1 MAGSIFQAFDN
12 SATLTFTL
20 NGLSNG
26 ATRYSTFV
34 SSTSTATH
42 FVDALVTASCYIAT
56 APTSDQAVHFYAY
69 GTVDGGTTFT
79 DNVDGTDAAL
89 TTGTRNARSLGIL
102 SMTSPNVVMRGGPWS
117 IAQAF
122 GGVLPQRWGVIAVNS
137 TGTYLSNANANAN
150 EVKYQHVW
158 EQYT

>member
-1 MAGSIFQAFDN
+1 MPGTIFQAFDN

-34 SSTSTATH
+34 SSTTTATH
-42 FVDALVTASCYIAT
+42 FFDALVTASCYIAT
-56 APTSDQAVHFYAY
+56 TPTSDQAVHFYIY

-79 DNVDGTDAAL
+79 DDVNGTDGNL

-102 SMTSPNVVMRGGPWS
+102 TMTSPNVVMRGGPWS
-117 IAQAF
+117 VAQAC

-137 TGTYLSNANANAN
+137 TGTYLSNANPNAN

>member
-1 MAGSIFQAFDN
+1 MAGSIFQAFTAP
-12 SATLTFTL
+12 ATLTVTL

-26 ATRYSTFV
+26 ATQYSTVV
-34 SSTSTATH
+34 SSTTTATH
-42 FVDALVTASCYIAT
+42 FLDALVTASCYIAT

-79 DNVDGTDAAL
+79 DNVTGTDGLL

-102 SMTSPNVVMRGGPWS
+102 NMTSPDVVMRGGPWS

-122 GGVLPQRWGVIAVNS
+122 GGVLPQQWGVIAVNS

>member
-1 MAGSIFQAFDN
+1 MAGTIFQAFDN

-26 ATRYSTFV
+26 ATQYSTSV

-42 FVDALVTASCYIAT
+42 FLDAIVVASCFIAT
-56 APTSDQAVHFYAY
+56 APTSDQAVHFYVY

-79 DNVDGTDAAL
+79 DNVTGTDAAL
-89 TTGTRNARSLGIL
+89 TTGVRNARSLGIL
-102 SMTSPNVVMRGGPWS
+102 AITSPNVVIRGGPWS
-117 IAQAF
+117 IAQAC

-137 TGTYLSNANANAN
+137 TGTYLSNANPNAC

>member
-1 MAGSIFQAFDN
+1 MAGSIFQAFTGP
-12 SATLTFTL
+12 STLTFTL

-26 ATRYSTFV
+26 ATQYSTSV

-42 FVDALVTASCYIAT
+42 FLDALVTASCFVAT
-56 APTSDQAVHFYAY
+56 APTSDQAVYFFVY

-79 DNVDGTDAAL
+79 DNVTGTDGVL
-89 TTGTRNARSLGIL
+89 TTGRRNARSLGVL
-102 SMTSPNVVMRGGPWS
+102 SMTSPNVVTRGGPWS
-117 IAQAF
+117 VAQAF
-122 GGVLPQRWGVIAVNS
+122 GGVLPQQWGVIAVNS
-137 TGTYLSNANANAN
+137 TGTYLSNANNNAN

>member
-1 MAGSIFQAFDN
+1 MAGSIFQAFTGPT
-12 SATLTFTL
+12 TLTFTL

-26 ATRYSTFV
+26 ATRYSTVV
-34 SSTSTATH
+34 SSTDTATH
-42 FVDALVTASCYIAT
+42 FLDAIVVASCFIAT

-69 GTVDGGTTFT
+69 GTVDGSNYT
-79 DNVDGTDAAL
+79 DAVDGTDNNL
-89 TTGTRNARSLGIL
+89 TTGARNSRSLGIL
-102 SMTSPNVVMRGGPWS
+102 SMTSPNVVARGGPWS

-122 GGVLPQRWGVIAVNS
+122 GGVLPRSWGVIAVNS

>member
-1 MAGSIFQAFDN
+1 MAGTIFQAFDN
-12 SATLTFTL
+12 PATLTFTL

-26 ATRYSTFV
+26 STQYSTVV

-42 FVDALVTASCYIAT
+42 FLDALVIASCYIAT
-56 APTSDQAVHFYAY
+56 TPSSEEAVFFYAY
-69 GTVDGGTTFT
+69 GTVDGSNYT
-79 DNVDGTDAAL
+79 DAVTGTDAAL

-102 SMTSPNVVMRGGPWS
+102 SMTSPNVIMRGGPWS
-117 IAQAF
+117 VAQAF
-122 GGVLPQRWGVIAVNS
+122 GGVLPRSWGVIAVNR
-137 TGTYLSNANANAN
+137 TGTYLSNANTNAN